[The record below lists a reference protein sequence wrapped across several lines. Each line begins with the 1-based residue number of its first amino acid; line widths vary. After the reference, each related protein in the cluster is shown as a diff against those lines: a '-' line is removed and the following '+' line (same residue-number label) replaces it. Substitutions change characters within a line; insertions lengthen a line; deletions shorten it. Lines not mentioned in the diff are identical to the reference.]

1 MLKSLKKILP
11 NPVIRKKEQPSGRFP
26 DDDMMQG
33 ARSIDAR
40 LTGHEFKKARRYM
53 STMQ

>member
-1 MLKSLKKILP
+1 MS
-11 NPVIRKKEQPSGRFP
+11 NPVDSPI
-26 DDDMMQG
+26 DDVMQSTK
-33 ARSIDAR
+33 SIYAS